1 MPKGPKQQPPEPEW
15 IGDGETTSPTGK
27 AGRQRRKKV
36 EKRREKCALGPR
48 RGWRA
53 RDSPGRSGGYCA
65 CVQWGRKEFALAG
78 VLLGCRRKEK
88 VSGCEARASV
98 TPRKR
103 RGRAY
108 GGLPLVIHWL
118 RIDLPIQEVRD
129 RW

>member
-1 MPKGPKQQPPEPEW
+1 MPKGPKQQPLEPEW

-27 AGRQRRKKV
+27 AGRQRRKKI
-36 EKRREKCALGPR
+36 EKRRERNVRWVLREGGGRETHRAV
-48 RGWRA
+48 RGA
-53 RDSPGRSGGYCA
+53 TAHACSGAG
-65 CVQWGRKEFALAG
+65 KSALAG

-88 VSGCEARASV
+88 VSGCQARASV
-98 TPRKR
+98 TPGRR
-103 RGRAY
+103 RGREY